1 MAMLKSLSSAL
12 KDPKNCDGLKLSL
25 KETQLPEDIF
35 KLTQL
40 SEFYLEA
47 PYLKELPSLL
57 KLTKLKHFSL
67 KASSFTGTLS
77 DLFHHPSLQYLKVI
91 ETPVSDFTFKLEKH
105 MAPLVSLTLKLC
117 EIKKLPLE
125 LGELTTLQELYLP
138 GNQLKELPFTI
149 PGLVELK
156 RLNLDSN
163 SFEKFPDLIGHL
175 PKLMHISI
183 DHNKF
188 NEAEKARIQRQFNIT
203 PN

>member
-12 KDPKNCDGLKLSL
+12 KDPVNCHSLKLSI
-25 KETQLPEDIF
+25 KEVQLPEDIF

-40 SEFYLEA
+40 SELYLEA

-57 KLTKLKHFSL
+57 KLGKLKHFSL
-67 KASSFTGTLS
+67 KAPAFTGSLNE
-77 DLFHHPSLQYLKVI
+77 FFYHPSLQYLKVA
-91 ETPVSDFTFKLEKH
+91 ETPVSDFNFKLEKH

-138 GNQLKELPFTI
+138 GNQLKELPFTM
-149 PGLVELK
+149 PGLVKLK

-163 SFEKFPDLIGHL
+163 CFEKFPDLVGHL
-175 PKLMHISI
+175 PKLMHLSI

-188 NEAEKARIQRQFNIT
+188 NEAEKARIQRQFNII